1 MATLYQRGDNWY
13 LNFRENGKQWRRS
26 LGKIERRAA
35 EKIKR
40 EKEAELTLGIRP
52 VSYSPTLAEWIED
65 YVEWQA
71 VEKGSKKRA
80 SELAHV
86 KAKLGHHH
94 IASLPARLVEN
105 FKIDRLRVAKPETV
119 GKEIRILKA
128 AMNRAVALGVIEK
141 NPIAKISPPRGITSE
156 AVEFYGEKEL
166 AALYKAD
173 PELGNVWKFL
183 ANTGL
188 RRGEFVKARRRD
200 IVKNAIRV
208 ESNEEGRTKSGK
220 WREVPL
226 NAGAREALNF
236 LGSDRL
242 SPFESGDTLTHKFAR
257 TAQAASVGG
266 NLHKL
271 RHTFCSHLAMA
282 GVALIT
288 IKEYAGHSSIKM
300 TEKYAHLA
308 PEHKRS
314 EIEKINL

>member
-1 MATLYQRGDNWY
+1 MATLYTRGDIYY
-13 LNFRENGKQWRRS
+13 LNWRENGKQFRRS
-26 LGKIERRAA
+26 LGKIEGRAA
-35 EKIKR
+35 EKIRR
-40 EKEAELTLGIRP
+40 EKAAELTLGIAP
-52 VSYSPTLAEWIED
+52 AATSPTLAEWIED
-65 YVEWQA
+65 YVEWQT
-71 VEKGSKKRA
+71 VEKGSRKRA

-94 IASLPARLVEN
+94 IASLPARLVET

-128 AMNRAVALGVIEK
+128 AMNRAVALGVIDV
-141 NPIAKISPPRGITSE
+141 NPIARISPPRGILSQ
-156 AVEFYGEKEL
+156 AVEFYSEQQLG
-166 AALYKAD
+166 ALYKAD
-173 PELGNVWKFL
+173 KELGNVWKFL

-188 RRGEFVKARRRD
+188 RRAEFAKARRRD
-200 IVKNAIRV
+200 IVKDRLRV
-208 ESNEEGRTKSGK
+208 ESTEEGRTKSGK

-226 NAGAREALNF
+226 NAGAREALNY

-242 SPFESGDTLTHKFAR
+242 SPYAGDTLTHKFAK
-257 TAQAASVGG
+257 AAKESKVGG

-308 PEHKRS
+308 PEHTRT